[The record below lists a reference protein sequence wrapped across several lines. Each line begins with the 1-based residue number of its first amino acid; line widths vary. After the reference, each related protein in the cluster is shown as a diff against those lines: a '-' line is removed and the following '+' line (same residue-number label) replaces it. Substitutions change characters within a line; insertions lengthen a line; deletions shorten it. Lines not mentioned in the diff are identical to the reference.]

1 MTNDSASINSAASG
15 STPSQTVITPTVL
28 RRSATMEPDK
38 SRGLVVPYTS
48 PNPVVSTTPGPSDN
62 TAIISQVSSP
72 QHDTSTTTI
81 SKSTEVVESKLSKIQ
96 TMFTKSRSRS
106 KVSPKPEV
114 THITLDYYL
123 EYISNERLRRMPG
136 RGSAWDRVL
145 HAAQFFGLHISD
157 FGDKINAFINGELLS
172 ALSQEA
178 RADDVSEK
186 GSGQEILSNGHS
198 NHASINSAIDLIT
211 TALTTAHSL
220 LEIGYTQAEAL
231 LPIFSALYEISVL
244 FTDIIRV
251 YNLEQPSHEI
261 LSAAIQTFHSV
272 IVFLNGMRTLY
283 QQKISSIKP
292 GPSENLEFGPDF
304 RAKVEQIWRFKE
316 ALSNEIWKQKL
327 EAAGLPTKVNLLRS
341 KLQLNKSHYV
351 PNGVFEKIGHYANI
365 STEVGYWLKNI
376 LSDNNSGQIVCI
388 TGDEACGKTFL
399 AGWIEERLARP
410 IHVKSNHVLRYDFP
424 YDLPSQPTVDVFLK
438 SILYKILEE
447 NVGNI
452 DVFKSI
458 AQAFEQQ
465 SDEADSGP
473 TELLLWEALNASLKA
488 IHIQHASIIMILDGC
503 EGIAGGDAEFY
514 QKLRTCIHGL
524 SNVRVV
530 TFSRS
535 VPDTA
540 REYEHAIPN
549 NKVEKD
555 IETYFCDILS
565 RSDVFN
571 SLNSTERKDFFK
583 SIMAK
588 ANNNWLWS
596 FYASQFLS
604 KEQSKASLLKSGNDM
619 ESDIL
624 LKVMKTFEFDKRHS
638 LRNHSLKTLLTAM
651 LVVTRPL
658 TIAEAAQILSID
670 LHMHMNSVSPTP
682 FDAATLISEYSYGLV
697 IIRDGHVHFR
707 TRAVRLFMTSQLG
720 SVSFPVEAEAHR
732 QLTLIILLY
741 AKISLKGD
749 TELTRDELHNGL
761 DLSTISADSLLQ
773 YVVQHWITHFHKS
786 TLSDSEL
793 VHVFPASI
801 TLLLL
806 ERACWS
812 RVYTKDQLVLN
823 HKLAL
828 QIRQSCFGEHVVV
841 VHALISLGYTYLN
854 ILDSHSDA
862 AWCFYKAAK
871 LGEKILTAK
880 SAIVHSCMS
889 HFFKY
894 MATLKITSK
903 AEITTVHTQEK
914 IDIVECYAEMI
925 QLAIRFDQHKH
936 GYSSDEVI
944 FWYKALT
951 KLYIDSKQ
959 EERVI
964 DVYKELYNAMVV
976 KHGSESEESKR
987 VYRYF
992 VTLDIVFNDPSVDRV
1007 GELEQLIFGIGKEF
1021 TDYLC
1026 IKNWLWLANTFEQ
1039 CKHLFEAER
1048 LYVSLWQSITI
1059 ICDRDIDVDANS
1071 IKLDIALEYVN
1082 FLRRQGRDKDASS
1095 ILICLA
1101 ADYKEGK
1108 EFYECTTNGETEES
1122 EAVVKYITRIR
1133 DVAEECRATGLTSIA
1148 VSLLRKVWNSFSS
1161 KGYSKETQ
1169 STAIL
1174 ITEVIK
1180 EITET
1185 TTTVVTTKTTT
1196 VTESTEKAVKELFE
1210 HFVHQHHHDESDTTL
1225 FSASK
1230 ALISVYNQQQN
1241 WRDAEET
1248 LKKTLHSTWREIL
1261 IAGSKIQ
1268 LPRYSTEECLDIAH
1282 RLADCYS
1289 TQGLFSMAEEIHSQ
1303 IFAACSTLKLEDS
1316 ISTKSTPLTG
1326 AELYEAATNS
1336 LVAFYEGHHRHTE
1349 AINVHIKV
1357 LEKYEKELGT
1367 KHESTIKTLY
1377 LLADRYMTL
1386 GHEEA
1391 YIYYERIANIL
1402 NEGLDY
1408 CHHQALRAALILTKH
1423 YDARSFWDKLHA
1435 ICNVLWV
1442 AITQHHEEH
1451 VVEGAYKIDAEAI
1464 ASVYDRYSYVLDH
1477 HAKAEFSERY
1487 DIAVKFRDMITKTS
1501 NDEALVVKTLI
1512 ALAKIC
1518 ETHKDYYKVSV
1529 SAYEDVLKKATT
1541 NTEVTT
1547 VTTVETVK
1555 KLLSRMYVTMVE
1567 ESQTAEFEAERA
1579 IAVTLETYHKHKDE
1593 FKTNPDQALVY
1604 LKNVILLYQK
1614 LNASERIY
1622 QFLEEAI
1629 RYILAVATVN
1639 IELFH
1644 VAHEFATLLAATGL
1658 KQNGRDLLHKMRKSI
1673 THGHKHAHNDAQVDH
1688 ESQMKKAVFIF
1699 LIVFAHGLEQPH
1711 KKLSYSKVMTENVLE
1726 FLLLEKYS
1734 QKVKEEAKL
1743 EVILEYGAKLR
1754 HFWKVH
1760 RRHEFIE
1767 GLDEELLKRFKAAF
1781 SRYVETNISDETTA
1795 FLYTYLMEELG
1806 EDRPSLNF
1814 DFETF
1819 MLQISN
1825 ELVKDLLDKNGFDKA
1840 NQISLFVFSFA
1851 KEKKLYYD
1859 AGRVRYGYILA
1870 QYLVGID
1877 ASHPND
1883 AAHSDALLKTSIDI
1897 MANVIDAINAL
1908 DIAYETLPTEDLIG
1922 IVHLLYRQSN
1932 YKQLERVL
1940 SPLWNM
1946 RSDLS
1951 AVSDSELPTIA
1962 EIGTCLVHAQC
1973 AQNRWSVAI
1982 ETIRELYYN
1991 LQRGLGRL
1999 HPETLAVSQL
2009 FSNVLVTTALR
2020 GDTSCASYAIDLHEA
2035 VLAEICCHSEI
2046 VYNGYTRRDIQ
2057 LLSKTAELHLELLKK
2072 LHSQFQDSELED
2084 MSKREKVFHDLSA
2097 RLTADFS
2104 FDGVTGELPWQYTL
2118 PATWNF
2124 GEIEEEWNGIDTL
2137 ETSKREWVLASRIS
2151 Y

>member
-1 MTNDSASINSAASG
+1 MFKNFANKGKKKNRNADPMTNDSASINSAASG

-28 RRSATMEPDK
+28 RRSATMEPNK
-38 SRGLVVPYTS
+38 SRGLVVSYT
-48 PNPVVSTTPGPSDN
+48 PPDPVVSTTPGPSDN
-62 TAIISQVSSP
+62 TAIISQVSSS
-72 QHDTSTTTI
+72 QNDNSHNEVITKAVNRVITSTTTI
-81 SKSTEVVESKLSKIQ
+81 SKSTEVVESKPSKMQ
-96 TMFTKSRSRS
+96 TMFTKTRSRS

-157 FGDKINAFINGELLS
+157 FGDKINTFINGELLD

-178 RADDVSEK
+178 RVDDIS
-186 GSGQEILSNGHS
+186 GGQEVLSNGR
-198 NHASINSAIDLIT
+198 NDHASINGALDLIT
-211 TALTTAHSL
+211 SALTTAHSL
-220 LEIGYTQAEAL
+220 LEIGYTQAETL
-231 LPIFSALYEISVL
+231 LPTFSALYEISVL
-244 FTDIIRV
+244 YTDIIRA
-251 YNLEQPSHEI
+251 YNLQQPSHEI
-261 LSAAIQTFHSV
+261 LNALVQTFHSV

-283 QQKISSIKP
+283 QQKISNVNP
-292 GPSENLEFGPDF
+292 GSSESLNFGPNF
-304 RAKVEQIWRFKE
+304 KSKVEQVWRFKE

-327 EAAGLPTKVNLLRS
+327 EAAGLPTNVNLLQS

-376 LSDNNSGQIVCI
+376 LSDDNSGQIVCI

-410 IHVKSNHVLRYDFP
+410 IHVESNHVLRYDFP
-424 YDLPSQPTVDVFLK
+424 YNPPSLPTADVFLK
-438 SILYKILEE
+438 NILYKILEE

-452 DVFKSI
+452 DVYKSI
-458 AQAFEQQ
+458 AHAFERQ
-465 SDEADSGP
+465 SGDADSGP
-473 TELLLWEALNASLKA
+473 TELLLWEALQASLKA
-488 IHIQHASIIMILDGC
+488 IRIQHASIIMILDSC

-514 QKLRTCIHGL
+514 KKLRTCIHEL

-535 VPDTA
+535 IPDSV
-540 REYEHAIPN
+540 REYEHEIPN
-549 NKVEKD
+549 TKVEKD
-555 IETYFCDILS
+555 IETYFLEILS

-571 SLNSTERKDFFK
+571 SLSSTERKEFFQN
-583 SIMAK
+583 IMAK

-596 FYASQFLS
+596 FYASKFLS
-604 KEQSKASLLKSGNDM
+604 KEQSKASLLQSGHDM
-619 ESDIL
+619 ETDIL

-638 LRNHSLKTLLTAM
+638 LRNHSLKTLLTA
-651 LVVTRPL
+651 
-658 TIAEAAQILSID
+658 ILSE
-670 LHMHMNSVSPTP
+670 T
-682 FDAATLISEYSYGLV
+682 
-697 IIRDGHVHFR
+697 
-707 TRAVRLFMTSQLG
+707 
-720 SVSFPVEAEAHR
+720 
-732 QLTLIILLY
+732 
-741 AKISLKGD
+741 K
-749 TELTRDELHNGL
+749 
-761 DLSTISADSLLQ
+761 
-773 YVVQHWITHFHKS
+773 VQ
-786 TLSDSEL
+786 
-793 VHVFPASI
+793 HVFPGSI

-806 ERACWS
+806 ERTCWS
-812 RVYTKDQLVLN
+812 RAYTKEQLVLN

-828 QIRQSCFGEHVVV
+828 QIRQACFGEHVTV
-841 VHALISLGYTYLN
+841 VHTLISLGYTYLN
-854 ILDSHSDA
+854 VLGSHSDA
-862 AWCFYKAAK
+862 AWYFYKAAK

-880 SAIVHSCMS
+880 SAIVHSCTS
-889 HFFKY
+889 HFLKY
-894 MATLKITSK
+894 MATLKITGK
-903 AEITTVHTQEK
+903 TEITTVHTQEK

-925 QLAIRFDQHKH
+925 QLAIRIDQHKH
-936 GYSSDEVI
+936 GYSSDQVI
-944 FWYKALT
+944 FWYKTLT

-964 DVYKELYNAMVV
+964 DVYKELYTATAT
-976 KHGSESEESKR
+976 KYGSESEEAKR

-992 VTLDIVFNDPSVDRV
+992 VTLDIVFNDPSVGRV

-1048 LYVSLWQSITI
+1048 LYVSLWQSITV
-1059 ICDRDIDVDANS
+1059 ICDREADVDASS
-1071 IKLDIALEYVN
+1071 IKIDIALEYVK

-1101 ADYKEGK
+1101 AEYKEGK
-1108 EFYECTTNGETEES
+1108 ECHEYTTNGETEES
-1122 EAVVKYITRIR
+1122 EAVIKYITRIR
-1133 DVAEECRATGLTSIA
+1133 DVAEECRAIGLTTIA
-1148 VSLLRKVWNSFSS
+1148 VSILRKVWNSFSS

-1169 STAIL
+1169 RTATL

-1230 ALISVYNQQQN
+1230 ALISVYTQQQN
-1241 WRDAEET
+1241 WREAEET
-1248 LKKTLHSTWREIL
+1248 LKKTLNSTWREIL
-1261 IAGSKIQ
+1261 IAGSKIK
-1268 LPRYSTEECLDIAH
+1268 LPQYSIGECLDIAH
-1282 RLADCYS
+1282 HLADCYS

-1303 IFAACSTLKLEDS
+1303 IFAACSTLELEDNL
-1316 ISTKSTPLTG
+1316 STKSTTLTG
-1326 AELYEAATNS
+1326 AELYEAAANS

-1391 YIYYERIANIL
+1391 YIYYEKIVNVL

-1408 CHHQALRAALILTKH
+1408 CHHQALRAALVLSKH

-1442 AITQHHEEH
+1442 TITQHHEEH

-1487 DIAVKFRDMITKTS
+1487 DIAVKYRDMITKTS
-1501 NDEALVVKTLI
+1501 DDEALVVKTLI

-1529 SAYEDVLKKATT
+1529 SAYEDVLKRTTT

-1567 ESQTAEFEAERA
+1567 ESQTTEFESERA

-1629 RYILAVATVN
+1629 RHILAVATVN

-1644 VAHEFATLLAATGL
+1644 VAHEFATLLATTGL
-1658 KQNGRDLLHKMRKSI
+1658 TQNGRELLHKMRKSI
-1673 THGHKHAHNDAQVDH
+1673 THGHKHSHNDAQIDH
-1688 ESQMKKAVFIF
+1688 ESQMKKVVFIF

-1711 KKLSYSKVMTENVLE
+1711 EKLSYSKVMTENVLE

-1734 QKVKEEAKL
+1734 QKVKEEAKS

-1754 HFWKVH
+1754 HFWH
-1760 RRHEFIE
+1760 FHHRHEFVKD
-1767 GLDEELLKRFKAAF
+1767 LDEELLKRFKATF
-1781 SRYVETNISDETTA
+1781 SQYFVANIRDEIIK
-1795 FLYTYLMEELG
+1795 FFYTYLMEELG

-1819 MLQISN
+1819 MLQIGN
-1825 ELVKDLLDKNGFDKA
+1825 ELVKDLLGKDEFDDA
-1840 NQISLFVFSFA
+1840 NQISFFIFSFA
-1851 KEKKLYYD
+1851 KEKKLYYH
-1859 AGRVRYGYILA
+1859 ASYVRYGCMLA

-1877 ASHPND
+1877 ASHPDD
-1883 AAHSDALLKTSIDI
+1883 AVHSKALLKTSLDI
-1897 MANVIDAINAL
+1897 MTIVIDAINTL
-1908 DIAYETLPTEDLIG
+1908 DIAFETLPSEDLIG
-1922 IVHLLYRQSN
+1922 LVHLLYRQSN

-1951 AVSDSELPTIA
+1951 TVSDSELPTIA

-1973 AQNRWSVAI
+1973 AQNRWSAAI
-1982 ETIRELYYN
+1982 ETVRELYYN

-2009 FSNVLVTTALR
+2009 FSNVLVTNALG
-2020 GDTSCASYAIDLHEA
+2020 GDTSYASYAMDLHEA
-2035 VLAEICCHSEI
+2035 VLTEICRHSEI

-2057 LLSKTAELHLELLKK
+2057 LLSKTAELHLELLKR
-2072 LHSQFQDSELED
+2072 LHSQFQDSELEH
-2084 MSKREKVFHDLSA
+2084 MSKREKVFHGLSA
-2097 RLTADFS
+2097 KLTADFT
-2104 FDGVTGELPWQYTL
+2104 FDGMTGELPWQYTL
-2118 PATWNF
+2118 PTAWKF
-2124 GEIEEEWNGIDTL
+2124 GELEEEWNGVDTL
-2137 ETSKREWVLASRIS
+2137 ETSKREWVLASRIF